1 MATSE
6 SDFYH
11 DDPVD
16 ISGNSSKKKLPSL
29 ISFLLFAV
37 AGTFFI
43 QTTLAANVSLNSGA
57 PVEFGQGTMQ
67 TTACSGASELTVTP
81 LASFTNAS
89 GGGGFYFTSLTVSN
103 IPTSCYGKDF
113 TINAYGNTDNTAL
126 SLFNATSKNVV
137 IYNND
142 GTFETGVGSTG
153 MSVTSGSGSFT
164 ANFASPVALSST
176 VFKVS
181 VQSGEHSSG
190 VLGINW
196 TSRNPPADNMW
207 KSATYGSGIFVAVS
221 KTGTNNRV
229 MTSSDGITWTSR
241 AAGGDNAWQSITY
254 GNGVF
259 VAVSSSGTNSRVMT
273 SPDGITW
280 TSRAAAIDNSWQGIA
295 YGNGIFVAVSESGI
309 NNRVMTSPDGITWTS
324 RTTPA
329 DNLWNSITYGN
340 GTFVATSRDGLTSRV
355 MTSPDGI
362 TWTSR
367 NSLLAHWYD
376 VTYGNGTFVAVAYM
390 GVNGYRVMTS
400 PDGITWTSRSAAKN
414 NSWYSVTYGNGIF
427 VAVSADG
434 TGDRVMTSPDGVNW
448 TSRTSATEN
457 SWHSVTY
464 GNGTFVALSLAA
476 AGNEIMTSTW

>member
-16 ISGNSSKKKLPSL
+16 FDSTPSSKKK
-29 ISFLLFAV
+29 ISSVLAFLLLAV
-37 AGTFFI
+37 GGTFFV
-43 QTTLAANVSLNSGA
+43 QTTLAANIALNTGA

-67 TTACSGASELTVTP
+67 TTACSGASELTITP
-81 LASFTNAS
+81 KATFTNSS
-89 GGGGFYFTSLTVSN
+89 GGGGFYFSSLTVSN

-142 GTFETGVGSTG
+142 GTFETGLGGTG
-153 MSVTSGSGSFT
+153 MSVTSGFESFT
-164 ANFASPVALSST
+164 ATFTNPIALSST

-181 VQSGEHSSG
+181 IQSGEHSSG
-190 VLGINW
+190 ALGINW

-207 KSATYGSGIFVAVS
+207 KSSAYGSGIFVAVS

-324 RTTPA
+324 R
-329 DNLWNSITYGN
+329 
-340 GTFVATSRDGLTSRV
+340 
-355 MTSPDGI
+355 
-362 TWTSR
+362 
-367 NSLLAHWYD
+367 
-376 VTYGNGTFVAVAYM
+376 
-390 GVNGYRVMTS
+390 
-400 PDGITWTSRSAAKN
+400 SAAKN

>member
-324 RTTPA
+324 R
-329 DNLWNSITYGN
+329 
-340 GTFVATSRDGLTSRV
+340 
-355 MTSPDGI
+355 
-362 TWTSR
+362 
-367 NSLLAHWYD
+367 
-376 VTYGNGTFVAVAYM
+376 
-390 GVNGYRVMTS
+390 
-400 PDGITWTSRSAAKN
+400 SAAKN